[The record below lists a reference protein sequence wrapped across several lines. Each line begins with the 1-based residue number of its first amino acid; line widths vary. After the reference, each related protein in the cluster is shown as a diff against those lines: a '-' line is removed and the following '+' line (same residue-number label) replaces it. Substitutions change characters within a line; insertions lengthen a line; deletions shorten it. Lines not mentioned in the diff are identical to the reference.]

1 MTTQRQS
8 AQLQRG
14 RRRRILVEN
23 LTAYAFLMPAGILI
37 FIFGIFPLIFAFF
50 VSLHRWRR
58 FPDEYVGIQNY
69 LRALGDFA
77 YLLFFWFGIALLV
90 WGAVWL
96 FRALQREVIV
106 KRQWRVLAL
115 LVAGGVNAAAVLLFL
130 QWFSRLLP
138 AVLNIPRE
146 LRGQDAGGGL
156 FLAKFIESF
165 RLPEV
170 QSAGSELLLAVLI
183 SAALSALA
191 LRHLR
196 LDSGGGLLWRFTA
209 GGLLMALGLLTLDM
223 VLRSLQTA
231 ADAARASGM
240 ELSVGFQV
248 LVISAGA
255 GLLLAAYALWR
266 ASIQAAS
273 DRRLLLGGM
282 AAAVLVVGGYAL
294 VAEVPRMLSS
304 ADRNMLEGFS
314 VTIMYSFG
322 SVPIQLAIGLGLA
335 YLLFQKVKG
344 KTIFRMI
351 FFLPYVMPFIATSMV
366 FTLLFSHRQDSIINH
381 LVGFF
386 GIPPQKWLLEPTG
399 VGRLIFGPQLPDWLA
414 GPGLALV
421 VIIIYTV
428 WTYAGYATVVFL
440 AGLGS
445 ISNEL
450 YEAARID
457 GASGW
462 GVFRYITLPLL
473 SPTTFFLSLVAT
485 IGTFQAFT
493 QLWVMRTP
501 ASTRAV
507 DTVSIYIFER
517 ITDASPNYGYGAALS
532 FVLFMVILLL
542 TFIQNRVAARR
553 VFYG

>member
-8 AQLQRG
+8 ISLQLG

-23 LTAYAFLMPAGILI
+23 LTAYAFLLPAGILI
-37 FIFGIFPLIFAFF
+37 FVFGIFPLIFAFF
-50 VSLHRWRR
+50 VSLNRWRR

-69 LRALGDFA
+69 QRALGDFA
-77 YLLFFWFGIALLV
+77 YVLFFWLGLALLI
-90 WGAVWL
+90 WGGLWLIRAV
-96 FRALQREVIV
+96 QREVIQ
-106 KRQWRVLAL
+106 KRQWRGLAL
-115 LVAGGVNAAAVLLFL
+115 LIVGGVNAAAALLFI

-146 LRGQDAGGGL
+146 LRGQDASGGL
-156 FLAKFIESF
+156 FVSKFIESF
-165 RLPEV
+165 SLPEV
-170 QSAGSELLLAVLI
+170 QAAGGEMLAAVVIGSVLSGLAV
-183 SAALSALA
+183 
-191 LRHLR
+191 RGLR
-196 LDSGGGLLWRFTA
+196 LDSGGGLLWRFSA
-209 GGLLMALGLLTLDM
+209 GWLLLTVGGLTLDL
-223 VLRSLQTA
+223 VLRAIQA
-231 ADAARASGM
+231 AAEAAQSSGT
-240 ELSVGFQV
+240 ELPIGFQV
-248 LVISAGA
+248 VVISAGA
-255 GLLLAAYALWR
+255 GLMLAAYALWR
-266 ASIQAAS
+266 FSIGAAS

-282 AAAVLVVGGYAL
+282 AAAALVVGGYAL
-294 VAEVPRMLSS
+294 VAEAPRMLAS
-304 ADRNMLEGFS
+304 ADRDMLEGFS
-314 VTIMYSFG
+314 VTIMYSLG
-322 SVPIQLAIGLGLA
+322 SVPIQLAVGLGLA

-344 KTIFRMI
+344 KTLFRMI
-351 FFLPYVMPFIATSMV
+351 FFLPYIMPFIATSMV

-386 GIPPQKWLLEPTG
+386 GVPPQKWLLEPTG
-399 VGRLIFGPQLPDWLA
+399 IGRLLFGPQIPDWLA

-440 AGLGS
+440 AGLGN
-445 ISNEL
+445 ISGEL

-532 FVLFMVILLL
+532 FVLFMVILAL